1 MSYYLSFLFLLLS
14 LSMDTFLAAVSFGI
28 SNIKVPIYSII
39 TLSFINTLFL
49 IIACFL
55 GEYIKLWIPISM
67 IRILSSFP
75 FFILGYL
82 KIKTS
87 KNLFQDNNLIS
98 IYQRPQTA
106 DRDYNKKLSFSEMF
120 FLAISLSIDNLTV
133 GIGITIEENAYF
145 YLFLLNF
152 LLTLGA
158 FLLGTILFSKFSY
171 NSNKLSFI
179 SGIILI
185 FVGIYRMF

>member
-1 MSYYLSFLFLLLS
+1 
-14 LSMDTFLAAVSFGI
+14 
-28 SNIKVPIYSII
+28 
-39 TLSFINTLFL
+39 
-49 IIACFL
+49 
-55 GEYIKLWIPISM
+55 M
-67 IRILSSFP
+67 I
-75 FFILGYL
+75 
-82 KIKTS
+82 
-87 KNLFQDNNLIS
+87 
-98 IYQRPQTA
+98 
-106 DRDYNKKLSFSEMF
+106 

-133 GIGITIEENAYF
+133 GIGITIEENVYF

-158 FLLGTILFSKFSY
+158 FLLGTILFSKFSC

>member
-1 MSYYLSFLFLLLS
+1 ML
-14 LSMDTFLAAVSFGI
+14 
-28 SNIKVPIYSII
+28 
-39 TLSFINTLFL
+39 
-49 IIACFL
+49 
-55 GEYIKLWIPISM
+55 
-67 IRILSSFP
+67 
-75 FFILGYL
+75 
-82 KIKTS
+82 
-87 KNLFQDNNLIS
+87 
-98 IYQRPQTA
+98 
-106 DRDYNKKLSFSEMF
+106 

-133 GIGITIEENAYF
+133 GIGITIEENVYF

>member
-1 MSYYLSFLFLLLS
+1 MNCYLSFFFLLLS

-28 SNIKVPIYSII
+28 ANIKVPIYSII
-39 TLSFINTLFL
+39 TLSVINTLFL
-49 IIACFL
+49 IVACFL
-55 GEYIKLWIPISM
+55 GEYIKLWIPISI

-87 KNLFQDNNLIS
+87 KNLFQDSNLIS
-98 IYQRPQTA
+98 IYQRPQIA
-106 DRDYNKKLSFSEMF
+106 DRDYNKKLSFSEML
-120 FLAISLSIDNLTV
+120 FLAISLSIDNLTI
-133 GIGITIEENAYF
+133 GIGITIKESGYF

-158 FLLGTILFSKFSY
+158 FLLGTVLFSKFSY
-171 NSNKLSFI
+171 NSNRLSLV

-185 FVGIYRMF
+185 FVGIYRLF

>member
-1 MSYYLSFLFLLLS
+1 MSYYLSFFFLLLS

-28 SNIKVPIYSII
+28 ANIKVPIYSII

-49 IIACFL
+49 VVACFL

-87 KNLFQDNNLIS
+87 KSLFQDNNLIS

-106 DRDYNKKLSFSEMF
+106 DRDYNKKLSFSEMV

>member
-1 MSYYLSFLFLLLS
+1 MNCYLSFFFLLLS

-28 SNIKVPIYSII
+28 ANIKVPIYSII
-39 TLSFINTLFL
+39 TLSVINTLFL
-49 IIACFL
+49 IVACFL
-55 GEYIKLWIPISM
+55 GEYIKLWIPISI

-87 KNLFQDNNLIS
+87 KNLFQDSNLIS
-98 IYQRPQTA
+98 IYQRPQIV
-106 DRDYNKKLSFSEMF
+106 DRDYNKKLSFSEML
-120 FLAISLSIDNLTV
+120 FLAISLSIDNLTI
-133 GIGITIEENAYF
+133 GIGITIKESGYF

-158 FLLGTILFSKFSY
+158 FLLGTVLFSKFSY
-171 NSNKLSFI
+171 NPNRLSLV

-185 FVGIYRMF
+185 FVGIYRLF

>member
-1 MSYYLSFLFLLLS
+1 MSYYLSFFFLLLS

-39 TLSFINTLFL
+39 ILSFINTLFL

-55 GEYIKLWIPISM
+55 GEYIKIWIPISM

-87 KNLFQDNNLIS
+87 KNLHFLQTEQPLQTQAKYLLLIE
-98 IYQRPQTA
+98 IIIKNYHFP
-106 DRDYNKKLSFSEMF
+106 KCF
-120 FLAISLSIDNLTV
+120 F
-133 GIGITIEENAYF
+133 
-145 YLFLLNF
+145 
-152 LLTLGA
+152 
-158 FLLGTILFSKFSY
+158 
-171 NSNKLSFI
+171 
-179 SGIILI
+179 
-185 FVGIYRMF
+185 